1 MSNSVKLGL
10 LGKRVEKAGG
20 SKADAGVEAPCDGT
34 ALSLEFLSFCLPLP
48 AFCQTIFKEAG

>member
-20 SKADAGVEAPCDGT
+20 SKADAGVEAPCDTT
-34 ALSLEFLSFCLPLP
+34 ASES
-48 AFCQTIFKEAG
+48 